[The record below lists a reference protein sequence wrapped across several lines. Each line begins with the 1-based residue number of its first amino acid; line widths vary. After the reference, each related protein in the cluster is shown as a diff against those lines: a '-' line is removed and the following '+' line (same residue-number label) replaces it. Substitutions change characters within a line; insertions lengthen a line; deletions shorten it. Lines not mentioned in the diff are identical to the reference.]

1 MLGSGLVWVVRCGGE
16 CIVEE
21 RPGVCVG
28 AAKGRVERPTGACEV
43 VFVGRVWVVCC
54 GRVRP
59 CGGRGGRLAEEL
71 EWWRSGCGGV
81 VVFAGGRVVVGVGSG
96 GGRERER
103 AF

>member
-1 MLGSGLVWVVRCGGE
+1 MSVLGSGLVWVVRCGGE
-16 CIVEE
+16 CMVEE

-71 EWWRSGCGGV
+71 EWWL
-81 VVFAGGRVVVGVGSG
+81 VVVGDGGVWCVFESG
-96 GGRERER
+96 GVW
-103 AF
+103 